1 MTKQWEITV
10 TASDNRIEVENESG
24 LQEAAAMLREGRLVA
39 FPTETVYGLG
49 ANATDSGAVAGIFE
63 AKGRPS
69 DNPLIVHI
77 SDTEQL
83 APLTTSYGALENE
96 LMQAFWPG
104 PLTLVLPVREG
115 AVSPLVTAGL
125 DTVAVRMPD
134 HPVALRLITAAGCPV
149 AAPSANRSGRPSPT
163 RADHVA
169 EDLLG
174 RIDGLVDGGATGV
187 GLESTVVRV
196 VDGQIVLLRP
206 GGVTA
211 EMLRRFGEV
220 LQVEDDTTNH
230 SPSVGEGVERAPRA
244 AKTHAVEDEQV
255 HASHDSQVQGQNAHH
270 PASGDEG
277 MGLARQVHMVD
288 VGSGEGAPRSPGMK
302 YTHYA
307 PRGEMELVAGA
318 SDRVQAYIQAGV
330 DAAGDRG
337 LVTGVLTYTEHE
349 AEYRADHVVAMGSL
363 AELETVAHG
372 LYAALREMDASGVE
386 RIWAQ
391 ACPDAGIGE
400 ALLNRLAKAAGHRL
414 VQV

>member
-1 MTKQWEITV
+1 MTKLWEVTV
-10 TASDNRIEVENESG
+10 TASDNRIELENESG

-49 ANATDSGAVAGIFE
+49 ADATDSRAVAGIFE

-77 SDTEQL
+77 SNTDQL
-83 APLTTSYGALENE
+83 VPLTTPYGVLETE

-104 PLTLVLPVREG
+104 PLTLVLPVRTG

-169 EDLLG
+169 EDLWG

-211 EMLRRFGEV
+211 DMLRRFGEV

-230 SPSVGEGVERAPRA
+230 SPSAGEGTGSVPYA
-244 AKTHAVEDEQV
+244 AKMHAANALNDGGAQALQVRDED
-255 HASHDSQVQGQNAHH
+255 GTH
-270 PASGDEG
+270 PASGDERDVHAHQ
-277 MGLARQVHMVD
+277 ARVPVA
-288 VGSGEGAPRSPGMK
+288 SNGEGAPRSPGMK

-318 SDRVQAYIQAGV
+318 PDRVQAYIQAAV
-330 DAAGDRG
+330 DAAGDQG

-349 AEYRADHVVAMGSL
+349 AAYRADHVVAMGSL
-363 AELETVAHG
+363 AELETVAYG
-372 LYAALREMDASGVE
+372 LYAALREMDAGGVE

-391 ACPDAGIGE
+391 ACPNTGIGE
-400 ALLNRLAKAAGHRL
+400 ALLNRLAKASGHRL